1 MTGIMAELHES
12 VEWNVRPRALVLII
26 KELEKSG
33 VMKLLIQMTM
43 DQRD

>member
-1 MTGIMAELHES
+1 MTNIMAELHES
-12 VEWNVRPRALVLII
+12 VEWNIRPRTLVFII

-33 VMKLLIQMTM
+33 VMKLLIHMTM